1 VTNDVTKKQL
11 QANLKLTPGT
21 VADWEVDDI
30 VGGSNTEELA
40 TMVKRLMIL
49 VDECQK
55 TLHE

>member
-1 VTNDVTKKQL
+1 VTKKQL

-21 VADWEVDDI
+21 VADWEVDDV
-30 VGGSNTEELA
+30 VGAGSSTDELA
-40 TMVKRLMIL
+40 ILVKRLMML

>member
-1 VTNDVTKKQL
+1 MTKKQL

-30 VGGSNTEELA
+30 VGEGSNTEELA
-40 TMVKRLMIL
+40 ILVKRLMML